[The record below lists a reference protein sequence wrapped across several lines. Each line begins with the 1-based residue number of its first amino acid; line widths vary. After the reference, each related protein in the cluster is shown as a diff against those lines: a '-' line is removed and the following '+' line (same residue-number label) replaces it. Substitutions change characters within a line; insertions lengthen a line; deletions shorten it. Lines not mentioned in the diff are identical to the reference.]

1 MVLENEVLDNVHLN
15 SRLNIEHYDYKIGEF
30 YAYRMFALALIIP
43 ILKEDYTWKEE
54 DKYYH
59 YSANT
64 TKEGKK
70 TEITKEQFDAYMATG
85 RANILSELQKPL
97 NKTEELMEDDDS
109 IYKDKVNTYTAKG
122 NELTFKCQANR
133 VKNDTETEKTTITI
147 VYKDHLPAKYTTKTG
162 DSSDIWTYKF
172 GKASFEFKEKT
183 NESN

>member
-1 MVLENEVLDNVHLN
+1 MGNKLNCCKDCECSSNKCCGCFNCDCNCDNN
-15 SRLNIEHYDYKIGEF
+15 CCSCTGNKKRNQNIAQIAPTTERQITMYKYSSTYDSF
-30 YAYRMFALALIIP
+30 
-43 ILKEDYTWKEE
+43 
-54 DKYYH
+54 
-59 YSANT
+59 
-64 TKEGKK
+64 
-70 TEITKEQFDAYMATG
+70 
-85 RANILSELQKPL
+85 
-97 NKTEELMEDDDS
+97 
-109 IYKDKVNTYTAKG
+109 YKDKVNTYTAKG